1 LNLGSKFTKKILA
14 GHAPALTDPDVQ
26 QGQVIEIERGF
37 VWLTVLHRAKADVWA
52 YRIRDDRPRLLAAG
66 ARAGDGH
73 GYTSISTRAMQREE
87 RGPELEAVDE
97 DAQKQITEDSRQRWL
112 RLMHEERAA

>member
-1 LNLGSKFTKKILA
+1 LNLGKKFRTRILA
-14 GHAPALTDPDVQ
+14 GHAPALTDPDVH

-73 GYTSISTRAMQREE
+73 GYTNISARAMQREE
-87 RGPELEAVDE
+87 RGAELEAVDADE
-97 DAQKQITEDSRQRWL
+97 LKRQRLEADQRWAKQM
-112 RLMHEERAA
+112 REEQAA